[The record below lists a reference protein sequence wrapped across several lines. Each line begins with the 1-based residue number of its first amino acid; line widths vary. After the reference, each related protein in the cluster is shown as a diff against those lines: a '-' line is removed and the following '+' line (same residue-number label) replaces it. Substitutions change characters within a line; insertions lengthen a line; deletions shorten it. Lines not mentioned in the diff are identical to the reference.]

1 MKTNKYKKSILLKN
15 LKPVSGGKAVLI
27 DIGRINSSETFSFLF
42 YKPISKFEILDNE
55 KNK

>member
-15 LKPVSGGKAVLI
+15 LKSVSGGKAVLI
-27 DIGRINSSETFSFLF
+27 DIDRINSSETFSFLF
-42 YKPISKFEILDNE
+42 YKPISKFEILDDE